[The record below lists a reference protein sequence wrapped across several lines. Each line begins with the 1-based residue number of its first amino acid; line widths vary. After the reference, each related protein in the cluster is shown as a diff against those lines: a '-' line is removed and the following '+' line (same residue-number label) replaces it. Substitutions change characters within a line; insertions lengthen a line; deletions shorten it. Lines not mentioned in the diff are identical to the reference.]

1 MRNEPGT
8 PGWQTHSEETVYE
21 NPWIR
26 VSHREVTA
34 PTGRAGIYGV
44 VHFKS
49 LAVGIVALDAEG
61 YTWLVGQ
68 HRYTL
73 GSYSW
78 EIPEGGSDPDE
89 PALLTAQRELR
100 EETGISAAHWTPLLD
115 LHTSNSVTDE
125 AAVAFLAQD
134 LTIGETAPDETEVL
148 ALRRVPLDEAL
159 EMVMDGRIT
168 DALAMASLMKVK
180 LLLDRGEISIRAGAG
195 N

>member
-1 MRNEPGT
+1 MSNETPA
-8 PGWQTHSEETVYE
+8 PGWQTHSEETVYD

-34 PTGRAGIYGV
+34 PTGKAGIYGV

-49 LAVGIVALDAEG
+49 LAVGIVPLDADG

-73 GSYSW
+73 DAWSW
-78 EIPEGGSDPDE
+78 EIPEGGSDPE
-89 PALLTAQRELR
+89 ESALHTAQRELR
-100 EETGISAAHWTPLLD
+100 EETGISAARWTPLLD

-134 LTIGETAPDETEVL
+134 LTIGEKAPDETEAL
-148 ALRRVPLDEAL
+148 SLRRVPLEEAV
-159 EMVMDGRIT
+159 EMALDGRIT
-168 DALAMASLMKVK
+168 DALAMAALMKVK
-180 LLLDRGEISIRAGAG
+180 LLLDRGEISLAASDSD
-195 N
+195 